1 MKRQIILRGILGI
14 PVGITIGYLIAIVIS
29 FIWAEGYYAPCAPDL
44 VEAMGNEINGVILQ
58 TLLSG
63 LLGAGFAAGSVIW
76 EIESWS
82 IVKQTAVYFGIVS
95 VIMMSVLDGAQHSR
109 FYQLLWHFRPDLR
122 GNLGDRV
129 RDWQV
134 YGEKNERGLIAD
146 EKRRGKGRGRMNGF
160 SFGRLIPAIQIF
172 RKPVPIL
179 MFGKK
184 IPL

>member
-95 VIMMSVLDGAQHSR
+95 VIMMPTAYCLYWMEHSI
-109 FYQLLWHFRPDLR
+109 R
-122 GNLGDRV
+122 GFISYFGIFA
-129 RDWQV
+129 
-134 YGEKNERGLIAD
+134 LIFAVIWAI
-146 EKRRGKGRGRMNGF
+146 EFVIGRCMVKRMNAGL
-160 SFGRLIPAIQIF
+160 SR
-172 RKPVPIL
+172 
-179 MFGKK
+179 MKK
-184 IPL
+184 GEERVEDE